1 MTNDIEMMALIDT
14 GFVAAWLSIGTI
26 VFGLFVYVFG
36 GKKDYIELDEP
47 GNYVLAFFLIIIW
60 PLVLLFLGMYKWIQ
74 TVFKFYN
81 WWSNK

>member
-47 GNYVLAFFLIIIW
+47 GNYVLAFFSDYHMATCF
-60 PLVLLFLGMYKWIQ
+60 V
-74 TVFKFYN
+74 VFRHVQVD
-81 WWSNK
+81 SNSFQIL